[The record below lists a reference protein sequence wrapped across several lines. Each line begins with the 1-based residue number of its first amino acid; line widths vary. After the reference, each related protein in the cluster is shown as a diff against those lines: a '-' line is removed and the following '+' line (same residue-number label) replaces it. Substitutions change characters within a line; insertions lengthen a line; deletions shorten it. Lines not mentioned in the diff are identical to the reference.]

1 MAMER
6 EGGLTMTDAQQVSS
20 LIGDVY
26 DAALDPELWPAVL
39 EKSCRFVRGVASNLY
54 SEDSAAKTGNIHY
67 TWGVDRHYGRLY
79 YDKYIKYNPFT
90 TAQLFF
96 DVGEVVSIA
105 DILPHEEFRESLFY
119 KEWAKPQGWIDAASA
134 VLEKS
139 ATSYAAFSVIR
150 HERDGLVDEGARERM
165 TLLVP
170 HVRRAVLIGKVIELH
185 KAEASTLA
193 DTLDGLTAG
202 MFLVDQTGRIVHANA
217 SGHVMVGEGE
227 FVRASRG
234 RLVATDPQANQ
245 ALQEI
250 FGAAAC
256 GDEAVGIKGISV
268 PLHVPEGGDH
278 VAHVLPLTAGM
289 RRKAEASYSAV
300 AAVFVRRVALDVPSP
315 LETVA
320 KRHRLTPSELR
331 VLLAIVEVGG
341 APEVAEAL
349 GVSETTVKTHL
360 RHIFDKTGTSRQAEL
375 VKLVACFAS
384 PLVG

>member
-1 MAMER
+1 
-6 EGGLTMTDAQQVSS
+6 MTDAQHVSS
-20 LIGDVY
+20 LIGDIY
-26 DAALDPELWPAVL
+26 DAALDPELWPTVL
-39 EKSCRFVRGVASNLY
+39 EKSCGFVRGVASNLY

-96 DVGEVVSIA
+96 DIGEVVTIG
-105 DILPHEEFRESLFY
+105 DIMPYDEFLESLFY
-119 KEWAKPQGWIDAASA
+119 KEWAQPQGWVDAASA
-134 VLEKS
+134 MLEKS
-139 ATSYAAFSVIR
+139 STSYAAFSVIR
-150 HERDGLVDEGARERM
+150 HERDGLVDQPTRERM
-165 TLLVP
+165 RLLVP

-202 MFLVDQTGRIVHANA
+202 MFLVDKTGRIVHANA
-217 SGHVMVGEGE
+217 SGHAMVAEAK
-227 FVRASRG
+227 FVRAVRG
-234 RLVATDPQANQ
+234 RLAATDPQANQ
-245 ALQEI
+245 VLQDI
-250 FGAAAC
+250 FAAAEC
-256 GDEAVGIKGISV
+256 GDEAVGVKGISV
-268 PLHVPEGGDH
+268 PLPARGDNDH

-289 RRKAEASYSAV
+289 RRKAEACYSAV
-300 AAVFVRRVALDVPSP
+300 AAVFVRKAALEVPSP

-320 KRHRLTPSELR
+320 KRHQLTPSELR

-360 RHIFDKTGTSRQAEL
+360 RHIFEKTGTSRQAEL
-375 VKLVACFAS
+375 VKLVACFAN
-384 PLVG
+384 PLMG